1 MSKNRQDATTNCE
14 EFSIPKRELTGFWTR
29 LITVVGVV
37 ASIFHIYAGGFAAV
51 STMDHRV
58 IHLGLLLPLVFL
70 IYAPSTRHR
79 NRITWFDLVLAGLAV
94 AASVYILV
102 NWRAQMARIAPPSSI
117 EIILGCA
124 FILVILEAA
133 RRTTGLALA
142 GTATI
147 FLAFALFGP
156 HFPGFLAHKGYSIPR
171 LTSFL
176 VMTGEGIFGTAMG
189 VSATYVVLFVLFG
202 SFLNALGGS
211 RIFMDLAY
219 SLTGRYRG
227 GPAKTAIV
235 SSAMMGTVSGSA
247 IANVVTTGTFTIPL
261 MKSTGYSPDFAGA
274 VEAVASTGGM
284 IMPPVMGAGAF
295 IMAQYLGVP
304 YVKVAYAAAI
314 PALLYYLCIFFIVD
328 MEAEKKGL
336 VGVSPEQ
343 LPGFLDSLKKSGVM
357 LLPIGLLVFLI
368 LRGMSPTQSVV
379 YSVMLAL
386 AVSMISPATR
396 PNMKTILAALEDG
409 ARSSISVAVS
419 CACAGLIVGVIS
431 LTGIGVRFS
440 SSLIE
445 LSRGS
450 LFLALVYSAIAS
462 IILGMGMPAT
472 AVYIIQAVLN
482 VPALIKLGVAPLAAH
497 MFIFYFSCIG
507 CITPPVAL
515 TAYAAAGVSGGNPTR
530 TGWLAFWLGIVAY
543 VVPFMFVY
551 SSTLLMQGAPLEVI
565 IAFITAVVGTYFLA
579 CGIEGLFLIRRGWIE
594 RVLLFGAGLLLI
606 HPGTVTDVAA
616 IPLVLIVVVIGYFR
630 QRTAQTEAVKG
641 AGNRL

>member
-1 MSKNRQDATTNCE
+1 
-14 EFSIPKRELTGFWTR
+14 
-29 LITVVGVV
+29 
-37 ASIFHIYAGGFAAV
+37 
-51 STMDHRV
+51 
-58 IHLGLLLPLVFL
+58 
-70 IYAPSTRHR
+70 
-79 NRITWFDLVLAGLAV
+79 
-94 AASVYILV
+94 
-102 NWRAQMARIAPPSSI
+102 
-117 EIILGCA
+117 
-124 FILVILEAA
+124 
-133 RRTTGLALA
+133 
-142 GTATI
+142 
-147 FLAFALFGP
+147 
-156 HFPGFLAHKGYSIPR
+156 
-171 LTSFL
+171 
-176 VMTGEGIFGTAMG
+176 
-189 VSATYVVLFVLFG
+189 
-202 SFLNALGGS
+202 
-211 RIFMDLAY
+211 
-219 SLTGRYRG
+219 
-227 GPAKTAIV
+227 
-235 SSAMMGTVSGSA
+235 
-247 IANVVTTGTFTIPL
+247 
-261 MKSTGYSPDFAGA
+261 
-274 VEAVASTGGM
+274 
-284 IMPPVMGAGAF
+284 
-295 IMAQYLGVP
+295 
-304 YVKVAYAAAI
+304 
-314 PALLYYLCIFFIVD
+314 
-328 MEAEKKGL
+328 
-336 VGVSPEQ
+336 
-343 LPGFLDSLKKSGVM
+343 
-357 LLPIGLLVFLI
+357 
-368 LRGMSPTQSVV
+368 
-379 YSVMLAL
+379 
-386 AVSMISPATR
+386 
-396 PNMKTILAALEDG
+396 
-409 ARSSISVAVS
+409 
-419 CACAGLIVGVIS
+419 VIS